1 MTEVARRQLLG
12 WEARLARWTACQHGA
27 MDSVTSPR
35 GATGDAAGWDLRPMA
50 LDDVEAVMAVVEAA
64 DAAQA
69 EAGQLPP
76 RTPPSDAQLEA
87 SRVGHARFVQR
98 DGPGAWVAVS
108 EGQVVGVAES
118 VRRESFWGLSML
130 FVHPEF
136 QSRGV
141 GGRLL
146 EAAMGYAAGATQ
158 RMIQSSPDP
167 RAMRRYFLAGLAMHP
182 TAEMGG
188 QPDRRAIPPSLPG
201 RDGDEGDLEMVA
213 EVEVQLGRS
222 RTEDVAF
229 ALSDGRCRI
238 DVVDSDPGRGWVL
251 WHPDRLVMLGATDE
265 QTAAVLLW
273 RFLAGSEGQIL
284 IHGLTAAQQ
293 WAFDVLHQ
301 ARLTAQ
307 IRGSLFVDGM
317 AVPVP
322 WIPSGWYF

>member
-1 MTEVARRQLLG
+1 
-12 WEARLARWTACQHGA
+12 

-50 LDDVEAVMAVVEAA
+50 LDDVEAAMAVVEAA

-146 EAAMGYAAGATQ
+146 EAAVGYAAGATQ

-201 RDGDEGDLEMVA
+201 RDGDEGDLELVA

-284 IHGLTAAQQ
+284 VHGLTAAQQ

-307 IRGSLFVDGM
+307 IRGSLFVDRM

>member
-1 MTEVARRQLLG
+1 
-12 WEARLARWTACQHGA
+12 
-27 MDSVTSPR
+27 
-35 GATGDAAGWDLRPMA
+35 MA
-50 LDDVEAVMAVVEAA
+50 LDDVEEAMAVVEAA
-64 DAAQA
+64 DAALA
-69 EAGQLPP
+69 EVGLVPP
-76 RTPPSDAQLEA
+76 PTPPSDVEMEA
-87 SRVGHARFVQR
+87 RRAGHARFVRR

-130 FVHPEF
+130 FVHPKF

-146 EAAMGYAAGATQ
+146 EAALTYAAGATQ

-188 QPDRRAIPPSLPG
+188 QPDRRAIPATLPG
-201 RDGDEGDLEMVA
+201 RDGDEGDLGLVA
-213 EVEVQLGRS
+213 EVEGQLGRS

-229 ALSDGRCRI
+229 ALHDEHCRF
-238 DVVDSDPGRGWVL
+238 DVVDTESGRGWVL
-251 WHPDRLVMLGATDE
+251 WHSDRLSMLGATDE
-265 QTAAVLLW
+265 RTAAILLW

-284 IHGLTAAQQ
+284 IHGLTASQQ

-322 WIPSGWYF
+322 WVPSGWYF

>member
-1 MTEVARRQLLG
+1 
-12 WEARLARWTACQHGA
+12 
-27 MDSVTSPR
+27 
-35 GATGDAAGWDLRPMA
+35 MA
-50 LDDVEAVMAVVEAA
+50 LEDVEATMAVVEAA
-64 DAAQA
+64 DAALA
-69 EAGQLPP
+69 LAGLLPP
-76 RTPPSDAQLEA
+76 HTPPSDAQLDA
-87 SRVGHARFVQR
+87 SRMGHARFVQH

-108 EGQVVGVAES
+108 EGRVVGVAES
-118 VRRESFWGLSML
+118 VRRESVWGESFWGLSML

-146 EAAMGYAAGATQ
+146 EAAMDYSAGASQ

-201 RDGDEGDLEMVA
+201 RDGDEGDLELVA
-213 EVEVQLGRS
+213 EVEAQLGRS

-229 ALSDGRCRI
+229 GLSDGRCRL

-251 WHPDRLVMLGATDE
+251 WHPGRLSMLGATDE
-265 QTAAVLLW
+265 QTASVLLW

-284 IHGLTAAQQ
+284 VHGLTAAQQ

-307 IRGSLFVDGM
+307 IRGSLFIDGM
-317 AVPVP
+317 AVPIP
-322 WIPSGWYF
+322 WIASGWYF

>member
-1 MTEVARRQLLG
+1 
-12 WEARLARWTACQHGA
+12 
-27 MDSVTSPR
+27 
-35 GATGDAAGWDLRPMA
+35 MA
-50 LDDVEAVMAVVEAA
+50 LDDVEAAMAVVEAA

-76 RTPPSDAQLEA
+76 RIPPSDAQLEA

-146 EAAMGYAAGATQ
+146 EAAVGYAAGATQ

-201 RDGDEGDLEMVA
+201 RDGDEGDLELVA
-213 EVEVQLGRS
+213 EVEVHLGRT

-229 ALSDGRCRI
+229 GLSDGRCRI

-284 IHGLTAAQQ
+284 VHGLTAAQQ

>member
-1 MTEVARRQLLG
+1 VDGVPA
-12 WEARLARWTACQHGA
+12 WA
-27 MDSVTSPR
+27 MDNVTSPR
-35 GATGDAAGWDLRPMA
+35 GATGDAAGWDLRPMT
-50 LDDVEAVMAVVEAA
+50 LEDVEATMAVVEAA
-64 DAAQA
+64 DAALE
-69 EAGQLPP
+69 EAGLLPP
-76 RTPPSDAQLEA
+76 HTPPSDAQVEA

-108 EGQVVGVAES
+108 EGRVVGVAES

-201 RDGDEGDLEMVA
+201 RDGDEGDLELVA

-229 ALSDGRCRI
+229 GLSDGRCRI

-265 QTAAVLLW
+265 QTAAILLW
-273 RFLAGSEGQIL
+273 RFLAGSEGQIVV
-284 IHGLTAAQQ
+284 HGLTAAQQ
-293 WAFDVLHQ
+293 WAYDVLHQ

>member
-1 MTEVARRQLLG
+1 VDGVPA
-12 WEARLARWTACQHGA
+12 WA

-35 GATGDAAGWDLRPMA
+35 GATGDAAAWDLRPMA
-50 LDDVEAVMAVVEAA
+50 LEDVEATMAVVEAA
-64 DAAQA
+64 DAALA
-69 EAGQLPP
+69 EAGLLPP
-76 RTPPSDAQLEA
+76 HTPPSDTQLEA

-108 EGQVVGVAES
+108 EGRVVGVAES

-141 GGRLL
+141 GGQLL
-146 EAAMGYAAGATQ
+146 EAAMGYAAGTTQ

-201 RDGDEGDLEMVA
+201 RDGDEGDLELVG
-213 EVEVQLGRS
+213 EVEAQLGRS

-229 ALSDGRCRI
+229 ALSDGRCHI
-238 DVVDSDPGRGWVL
+238 DVVDGGRGRGWVL

-284 IHGLTAAQQ
+284 VHGLTAAQQ
-293 WAFDVLHQ
+293 WAFDVLHR

>member
-1 MTEVARRQLLG
+1 ME
-12 WEARLARWTACQHGA
+12 
-27 MDSVTSPR
+27 SVTSPGR
-35 GATGDAAGWDLRPMA
+35 ATGDAEGWDLRPMA
-50 LDDVEAVMAVVEAA
+50 LDDVEAAMAVVEAA

-87 SRVGHARFVQR
+87 SREGHARFVQH

-130 FVHPEF
+130 FVHPAF

-146 EAAMGYAAGATQ
+146 DAAMGYAAGATQ
-158 RMIQSSPDP
+158 RMIQSSSDP

-182 TAEMGG
+182 TAEMRGE
-188 QPDRRAIPPSLPG
+188 PDRRAIPPSLPG
-201 RDGDEGDLEMVA
+201 RDGDEGDLELVA
-213 EVEVQLGRS
+213 EVEAHLGRS

-229 ALSDGRCRI
+229 GLRDGRCRI
-238 DVVDSDPGRGWVL
+238 DVVDSDSGRGWVL
-251 WHPDRLVMLGATDE
+251 WRSDRPVMLGATDE

-273 RFLAGSEGQIL
+273 RFLVGSEGEIL
-284 IHGLTAAQQ
+284 VHGLTAAQQ

-301 ARLTAQ
+301 ARLTAK

>member
-1 MTEVARRQLLG
+1 M
-12 WEARLARWTACQHGA
+12 
-27 MDSVTSPR
+27 
-35 GATGDAAGWDLRPMA
+35 
-50 LDDVEAVMAVVEAA
+50 
-64 DAAQA
+64 
-69 EAGQLPP
+69 
-76 RTPPSDAQLEA
+76 
-87 SRVGHARFVQR
+87 GHARFVQR

-108 EGQVVGVAES
+108 EGRVVGVAES

-141 GGRLL
+141 GERLL
-146 EAAMGYAAGATQ
+146 EAAVGYAAGATQ
-158 RMIQSSPDP
+158 RMIQSSSDP

-201 RDGDEGDLEMVA
+201 RDGDEGDLELVA
-213 EVEVQLGRS
+213 EVEVRLGRS

-238 DVVDSDPGRGWVL
+238 DLVDSDPGRGWVL
-251 WHPDRLVMLGATDE
+251 WHPDRPVMLGATDE

-284 IHGLTAAQQ
+284 VHGLTAAQQ

-307 IRGSLFVDGM
+307 IRGSLFVDGT

>member
-1 MTEVARRQLLG
+1 GQVSL
-12 WEARLARWTACQHGA
+12 RWTACQHGS
-27 MDSVTSPR
+27 MDSVTSQR

-87 SRVGHARFVQR
+87 SRVGHVRFVQR

-201 RDGDEGDLEMVA
+201 REGDAGDLDLVA
-213 EVEVQLGRS
+213 EVELQLGRS

-229 ALSDGRCRI
+229 GLSGGHSRM
-238 DVVDSDPGRGWVL
+238 DVVDGDAGRGWVL
-251 WHPDRLVMLGATDE
+251 WHPDRLVMLGAADE
-265 QTAAVLLW
+265 QTA
-273 RFLAGSEGQIL
+273 
-284 IHGLTAAQQ
+284 
-293 WAFDVLHQ
+293 
-301 ARLTAQ
+301 
-307 IRGSLFVDGM
+307 
-317 AVPVP
+317 
-322 WIPSGWYF
+322 

>member
-1 MTEVARRQLLG
+1 
-12 WEARLARWTACQHGA
+12 
-27 MDSVTSPR
+27 
-35 GATGDAAGWDLRPMA
+35 MA
-50 LDDVEAVMAVVEAA
+50 LDDVEAAMAVVEAA
-64 DAAQA
+64 EAAQA
-69 EAGQLPP
+69 EAGQISP

-108 EGQVVGVAES
+108 EGHVVGVAES

-141 GGRLL
+141 GARLL

-201 RDGDEGDLEMVA
+201 RVGDEGCLELVA

-238 DVVDSDPGRGWVL
+238 DVVDSNPGRGWML

-265 QTAAVLLW
+265 RTAAVLLW
-273 RFLAGSEGQIL
+273 RFLEGSEGQIR
-284 IHGLTAAQQ
+284 IDGLTAAQQ
-293 WAFDVLHQ
+293 WAFDVLHR

>member
-1 MTEVARRQLLG
+1 VDGVPA
-12 WEARLARWTACQHGA
+12 WA
-27 MDSVTSPR
+27 MESVTSPR

-50 LDDVEAVMAVVEAA
+50 LDDVEATMAVSRPPMPRWQKRVSSRRAPHRA
-64 DAAQA
+64 TPSWRPA
-69 EAGQLPP
+69 EWAMPVSCSA
-76 RTPPSDAQLEA
+76 T
-87 SRVGHARFVQR
+87 
-98 DGPGAWVAVS
+98 GPELGWRVS
-108 EGQVVGVAES
+108 EGRVVGVAES

-130 FVHPEF
+130 FVHPAF

-141 GGRLL
+141 GRRLL

-201 RDGDEGDLEMVA
+201 RDGDEGDLELVA
-213 EVEVQLGRS
+213 EVEAQLGRS

-229 ALSDGRCRI
+229 GLSDGRCRI

-251 WHPDRLVMLGATDE
+251 WRPGPTGHAGGNQRADSRRPPVAVPRRLRGT
-265 QTAAVLLW
+265 
-273 RFLAGSEGQIL
+273 IL

>member
-1 MTEVARRQLLG
+1 
-12 WEARLARWTACQHGA
+12 LA
-27 MDSVTSPR
+27 
-35 GATGDAAGWDLRPMA
+35 LN
-50 LDDVEAVMAVVEAA
+50 DVEEAMAVVEAA
-64 DAAQA
+64 DAALA
-69 EAGQLPP
+69 EACQLPP
-76 RTPPSDAQLEA
+76 STPPNDAQLEA
-87 SRVGHARFVQR
+87 RRLGHARFVQR
-98 DGPGAWVAVS
+98 DGHGAWVAVS
-108 EGQVVGVAES
+108 EGRVVGVAES

-141 GGRLL
+141 GAQLL
-146 EAAMGYAAGATQ
+146 QAAMGYAAGATQ

-201 RDGDEGDLEMVA
+201 RDGNEGDLELVA
-213 EVEVQLGRS
+213 EVEAHLGRS

-229 ALSDGRCRI
+229 GLRDGRCRI
-238 DVVDSDPGRGWVL
+238 DVVDSDSGRGWVL
-251 WHPDRLVMLGATDE
+251 WRPDRPVMLGATDE

-273 RFLAGSEGQIL
+273 RFLAGSEGEL
-284 IHGLTAAQQ
+284 LVHGLTAAQQ

-301 ARLTAQ
+301 ARLTAK

>member
-1 MTEVARRQLLG
+1 
-12 WEARLARWTACQHGA
+12 

-35 GATGDAAGWDLRPMA
+35 GATGAAAGWDLQPMA
-50 LDDVEAVMAVVEAA
+50 LEDVEATMAVVEAA
-64 DAAQA
+64 DAALA
-69 EAGQLPP
+69 EAGLLPP
-76 RTPPSDAQLEA
+76 HTPPSDAQLEA

-98 DGPGAWVAVS
+98 DGPGAWVAAS
-108 EGQVVGVAES
+108 EGRVVGVAES
-118 VRRESFWGLSML
+118 VRRERFWGLSML

-136 QSRGV
+136 QSRGL

-146 EAAMGYAAGATQ
+146 EAAMDYAAGATQ

-188 QPDRRAIPPSLPG
+188 QPDRRAIPRSLPG
-201 RDGDEGDLEMVA
+201 RDGDEGDLELVA
-213 EVEVQLGRS
+213 EVEAQLGRS

-229 ALSDGRCRI
+229 ALSDGRNRL
-238 DVVDSDPGRGWVL
+238 DVVDSDSGRGWVL
-251 WHPDRLVMLGATDE
+251 WHPDRLAMLGATDE
-265 QTAAVLLW
+265 QIAAVLLW

-284 IHGLTAAQQ
+284 VHGLTAAQQ

-317 AVPVP
+317 AVPVS
-322 WIPSGWYF
+322 WVPSGWYF

>member
-1 MTEVARRQLLG
+1 MDGVPA
-12 WEARLARWTACQHGA
+12 WA
-27 MDSVTSPR
+27 MASVTSPR
-35 GATGDAAGWDLRPMA
+35 GATGDSAGWELRPMA
-50 LDDVEAVMAVVEAA
+50 LEDVEATMAVVEAA
-64 DAAQA
+64 DAALA
-69 EAGQLPP
+69 KAGLLPP
-76 RTPPSDAQLEA
+76 PTPTSDAQLEA
-87 SRVGHARFVQR
+87 SRMGHARFVQR

-108 EGQVVGVAES
+108 EGRVVGVAES

-146 EAAMGYAAGATQ
+146 DAAMGYAAGATQ

-201 RDGDEGDLEMVA
+201 RDGDEGDLELVA
-213 EVEVQLGRS
+213 EVEAELGRS
-222 RTEDVAF
+222 RSEDVAF
-229 ALSDGRCRI
+229 VLRDGRCRI
-238 DVVDSDPGRGWVL
+238 DVVDSNPGRGWVL
-251 WHPDRLVMLGATDE
+251 WRPDRLVMLGATNQ

-273 RFLAGSEGQIL
+273 RFLAGSEGHIL

-322 WIPSGWYF
+322 WIASGWYF

>member
-1 MTEVARRQLLG
+1 
-12 WEARLARWTACQHGA
+12 

-50 LDDVEAVMAVVEAA
+50 LDDVEAAMAVVEAA

-76 RTPPSDAQLEA
+76 RPPPSDAQLEA

-141 GGRLL
+141 GGWLL
-146 EAAMGYAAGATQ
+146 EAAAGYAAGATQ
-158 RMIQSSPDP
+158 RMIKSSPDT

-201 RDGDEGDLEMVA
+201 RDGDEGDLELVA
-213 EVEVQLGRS
+213 EVEAQLGRS
-222 RTEDVAF
+222 RPEDVAF
-229 ALSDGRCRI
+229 GLRDQRFRL
-238 DVVDSDPGRGWVL
+238 DVVDRGPGRGWVL
-251 WHPDRLVMLGATDE
+251 WRPDRLAMLGATDDR
-265 QTAAVLLW
+265 TAAVLLW
-273 RFLAGSEGQIL
+273 RFLAGSEGEIL
-284 IHGLTAAQQ
+284 VHGLTAAQQ
-293 WAFDVLHQ
+293 WAFDVLHR

>member
-1 MTEVARRQLLG
+1 ME
-12 WEARLARWTACQHGA
+12 
-27 MDSVTSPR
+27 SVTSPH
-35 GATGDAAGWDLRPMA
+35 GATGETEEWDLRPMV
-50 LDDVEAVMAVVEAA
+50 LEDVEATMAVIEAA
-64 DAAQA
+64 DAALA
-69 EAGQLPP
+69 EAGLLPP
-76 RTPPSDAQLEA
+76 HTPPSDAQLEA

-98 DGPGAWVAVS
+98 DGPGAWVAAS
-108 EGQVVGVAES
+108 EGRVVGVAES
-118 VRRESFWGLSML
+118 VRRERFWGLSML

-136 QSRGV
+136 QSRGL

-188 QPDRRAIPPSLPG
+188 QPDRRAIPRSLPG
-201 RDGDEGDLEMVA
+201 RDGDEGDLELVA
-213 EVEVQLGRS
+213 EVEAQLGRS

-229 ALSDGRCRI
+229 ALSDGRNRL
-238 DVVDSDPGRGWVL
+238 DVVDSDSGRGWVL
-251 WHPDRLVMLGATDE
+251 WHPDRLAMLGATDE
-265 QTAAVLLW
+265 QIAAVLLW

-284 IHGLTAAQQ
+284 VHGLTAAQQ

-317 AVPVP
+317 AVPIP
-322 WIPSGWYF
+322 WIASGWYF

>member
-1 MTEVARRQLLG
+1 MT
-12 WEARLARWTACQHGA
+12 T
-27 MDSVTSPR
+27 
-35 GATGDAAGWDLRPMA
+35 
-50 LDDVEAVMAVVEAA
+50 DDVGAVMAVVEAA
-64 DAAQA
+64 DAAQPDV
-69 EAGQLPP
+69 GQLPP
-76 RTPPSDAQLEA
+76 RTPPSDDQLEA
-87 SRVGHARFVQR
+87 IRVGHARFVQR
-98 DGPGAWVAVS
+98 DGHGAWVAVS

-130 FVHPEF
+130 FVHPGF

-141 GGRLL
+141 GRRLL
-146 EAAMGYAAGATQ
+146 EAAVGHAAGATQ

-188 QPDRRAIPPSLPG
+188 RPDRRAIPPSLPG
-201 RDGDEGDLEMVA
+201 RDGDVGDLELVA
-213 EVEVQLGRS
+213 EVEAQLGRS

-229 ALSDGRCRI
+229 VLGDGRCRI
-238 DVVDSDPGRGWVL
+238 DVVDGDPGRGWVL

-284 IHGLTAAQQ
+284 VHGLTAAQQ

>member
-1 MTEVARRQLLG
+1 MV
-12 WEARLARWTACQHGA
+12 
-27 MDSVTSPR
+27 
-35 GATGDAAGWDLRPMA
+35 
-50 LDDVEAVMAVVEAA
+50 LDDVEAAMAVVEAA
-64 DAAQA
+64 DAALA
-69 EAGQLPP
+69 EAGLLPP
-76 RTPPSDAQLEA
+76 YTPPSEDQLEA

-108 EGQVVGVAES
+108 EGRVVGVAES
-118 VRRESFWGLSML
+118 VRRETFWGLSML

-146 EAAMGYAAGATQ
+146 SAAMGYAAGATQ

-201 RDGDEGDLEMVA
+201 RDGDEGDLELVA
-213 EVEVQLGRS
+213 EVETQLGRS
-222 RTEDVAF
+222 RAEDVAF
-229 ALSDGRCRI
+229 RLRVQPCRL

-251 WHPDRLVMLGATDE
+251 WQPGRLAMLGATDE

-284 IHGLTAAQQ
+284 VHGLTAAQQ

-307 IRGSLFVDGM
+307 IRGSLFIDGM
-317 AVPVP
+317 TVPVP
-322 WIPSGWYF
+322 WIASGWYF

>member
-1 MTEVARRQLLG
+1 
-12 WEARLARWTACQHGA
+12 
-27 MDSVTSPR
+27 
-35 GATGDAAGWDLRPMA
+35 MA
-50 LDDVEAVMAVVEAA
+50 LDDVEAAMAVVEAA

-76 RTPPSDAQLEA
+76 RTPASEAELEA
-87 SRVGHARFVQR
+87 RRVGHAHFVQR

-108 EGQVVGVAES
+108 EGRVVGVAES

-141 GGRLL
+141 GGQLL
-146 EAAMGYAAGATQ
+146 EAAMGYAACATQ
-158 RMIQSSPDP
+158 RMIQSSSDP

-201 RDGDEGDLEMVA
+201 RDGDEGDLELVA
-213 EVEVQLGRS
+213 EVEVRLGRS

-238 DVVDSDPGRGWVL
+238 DVVDGDPGRGWVL

-284 IHGLTAAQQ
+284 VHGLTAAQQ

-307 IRGSLFVDGM
+307 IRGSLFVDRM